1 MYYTVYKITNK
12 INNKIYVGVHKT
24 KDLNDGYMGSGKIL
38 KNAVEKYGIDNFV
51 KEYIAIFDN
60 ASDMFN
66 MESQIVNEQFV
77 LDSKTYNLKTGGFGG
92 FDYINK
98 NKLTSYPGRLE
109 KDLEKLKLAKKKRQE
124 LIHDTEWNKNF
135 KERVSNGLKN
145 YFKYN
150 TGHFKGKSHLEETK
164 QKLSGPRPQSE
175 GKNNSQFGTM
185 WITNRQENKK
195 IKKDDLIPEGWYKG
209 RT

>member
-150 TGHFKGKSHLEETK
+150 TGHFKGKSHSEETK

>member
-1 MYYTVYKITNK
+1 
-12 INNKIYVGVHKT
+12 
-24 KDLNDGYMGSGKIL
+24 MGSGKIL

-150 TGHFKGKSHLEETK
+150 TGHFKGKSHSEETK